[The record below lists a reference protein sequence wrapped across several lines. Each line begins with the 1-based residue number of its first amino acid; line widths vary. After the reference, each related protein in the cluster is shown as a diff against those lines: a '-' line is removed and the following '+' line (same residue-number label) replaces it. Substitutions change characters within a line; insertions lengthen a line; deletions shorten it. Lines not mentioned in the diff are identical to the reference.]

1 VSGSLLDLSLDLG
14 SRRASG
20 RVLLRRLGA
29 RRRSILVVRV
39 TCRVL
44 ALGDVGDLPERI
56 SGLVTHDLPAST
68 SELADAAEI
77 LLVVILELF
86 CVPHVGAVD
95 HEGVRGTGDVLFVA
109 NAIVS
114 RAAAVVVVEY
124 DIEGWAVLD
133 DLLEVRMEVLDCVD
147 ATVGSLRSTAGTSA
161 RVGSRGHLAG
171 CLC

>member
-1 VSGSLLDLSLDLG
+1 
-14 SRRASG
+14 
-20 RVLLRRLGA
+20 
-29 RRRSILVVRV
+29 
-39 TCRVL
+39 VL

-68 SELADAAEI
+68 SEPADGAEI
-77 LLVVILELF
+77 LLVVVLELF

-109 NAIVS
+109 SANVS
-114 RAAAVVVVEY
+114 RGAKAIVVEY

-147 ATVGSLRSTAGTSA
+147 ATVSSLRSTASTSA
-161 RVGSRGHLAG
+161 RD
-171 CLC
+171 

>member
-1 VSGSLLDLSLDLG
+1 MSGSLVDLSRDLG

-20 RVLLRRLGA
+20 RLLPRRLRA
-29 RRRSILVVRV
+29 RRRSVLVVRV

-56 SGLVTHDLPAST
+56 TGLVTHDLPAST
-68 SELADAAEI
+68 SEPADAAEI
-77 LLVVILELF
+77 LLVVVLELF

-109 NAIVS
+109 SAIVS
-114 RAAAVVVVEY
+114 RAAAIIVVEY

-133 DLLEVRMEVLDCVD
+133 NLLEVRMEVLDCVD
-147 ATVGSLRSTAGTSA
+147 ETARSLQSIAGTSA
-161 RVGSRGHLAG
+161 RV
-171 CLC
+171 

>member
-20 RVLLRRLGA
+20 RFLPRRLGA

-44 ALGDVGDLPERI
+44 ALGNVGDLPERI

-68 SELADAAEI
+68 SETADATEI
-77 LLVVILELF
+77 LLVVVLELF

-109 NAIVS
+109 SAIVS
-114 RAAAVVVVEY
+114 RAAGGFVVEY
-124 DIEGWAVLD
+124 DIESWTVLD
-133 DLLEVRMEVLDCVD
+133 DLLEVRVEVVDCVD
-147 ATVGSLRSTAGTSA
+147 ATVRSLWSIAGTTA
-161 RVGSRGHLAG
+161 RV
-171 CLC
+171 